1 MPEVVDLLGGVE
13 VFVPERM
20 SSKDATTTGDLDQG
34 GKP

>member
-1 MPEVVDLLGGVE
+1 LGGVE

-20 SSKDATTTGDLDQG
+20 SYKDATQQLEIDLDQG